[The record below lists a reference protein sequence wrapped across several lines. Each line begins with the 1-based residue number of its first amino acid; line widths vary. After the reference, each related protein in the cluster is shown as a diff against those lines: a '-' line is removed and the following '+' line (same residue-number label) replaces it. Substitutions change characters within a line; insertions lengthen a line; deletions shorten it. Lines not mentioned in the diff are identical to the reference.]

1 MTKTIFDHI
10 PKTAG
15 TSVKEALA
23 AAIGERGELP
33 GVSYPHHV
41 LIASAGMRRL
51 IGSHIWF
58 FPGDT
63 LAPDWYYC
71 TLLRDPVDRFLS
83 QYYFHR
89 AHREQ
94 VLEGSMTDPVVIA
107 AVNYELEDYLADKS
121 PDVLRSYVNFQATH
135 FARRLCDDPE
145 TLSESAL
152 LETAISSL
160 EEYDLVGVVSDT
172 QGFIDTYCQDLGLP
186 RQILP
191 VLNVT
196 RDRKLEGDIPA
207 ALANHIRAKN
217 RVDHALCEWAAQR
230 FQEQRHQ
237 ISSFLTLSQRRDESG
252 RNAPKLIQQDA
263 KDAAANFGTRQIE
276 LLSASCLGQQSR
288 SPNISVGEAV
298 TVQLTCHAFI
308 EEEDLTVGI
317 GVRDSR
323 GNTACGSNTRLQNL
337 PIAVK
342 AGMPLE
348 LAFHFE
354 AWLPPGEYQVT
365 LALHKGITHLD
376 GCYHWVENATRFNVS
391 GTVQTLPEN
400 GKSADST
407 LSITRLA

>member
-23 AAIGERGELP
+23 SAIGERGELP

-41 LIASAGMRRL
+41 LIASAGMRRF

-58 FPGDT
+58 FPGDK
-63 LAPDWYYC
+63 LAPEWYYC

-94 VLEGSMTDPVVIA
+94 VAAGSMTDPVVIA

-121 PDVLRSYVNFQATH
+121 ADVRRSYVNFQATH

-152 LETAISSL
+152 LEAAISSL

-186 RQILP
+186 RQLLP

-196 RDRKLEGDIPA
+196 RDRKQERDIPA
-207 ALANHIRAKN
+207 ALSEHIKASN

-237 ISSFLTLSQRRDESG
+237 ISRFLTLSQRRNESG
-252 RNAPKLIQQDA
+252 GNRPQARA
-263 KDAAANFGTRQIE
+263 EAASAAANFGTREIE
-276 LLSASCLGQQSR
+276 LLSASCAGRHSG
-288 SPNISVGEAV
+288 SSSINTGEAV
-298 TVQLTCHAFI
+298 AVKLYSHAFI
-308 EEEDLTVGI
+308 DEDDLTVGI

-323 GNTACGSNTRLQNL
+323 GNTACGTNTRLQNL
-337 PIAVK
+337 PIGVQ
-342 AGMPLE
+342 AGRPLE
-348 LAFHFE
+348 LVFHFE

-376 GCYHWVENATRFNVS
+376 GCYHWVENATRFTVS
-391 GTVQTLPEN
+391 GTLQTLPEN